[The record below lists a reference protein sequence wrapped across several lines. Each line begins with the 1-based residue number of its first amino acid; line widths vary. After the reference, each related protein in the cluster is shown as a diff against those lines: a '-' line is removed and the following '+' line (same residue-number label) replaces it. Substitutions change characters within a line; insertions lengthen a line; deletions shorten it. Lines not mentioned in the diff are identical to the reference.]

1 MGKRPRSESDEENY
15 GCLVK
20 TDVSEKEVNLG
31 VLQEQ
36 NMQQVYN
43 KTMQMLFRGTRNLA
57 NNNAE
62 VETMSEEDTTQS
74 KDTVAYR
81 QLSLN
86 GFFKKKLS

>member
-1 MGKRPRSESDEENY
+1 MGKRPRSEDDENY

-20 TDVSEKEVNLG
+20 THVSEKEVNMG
-31 VLQEQ
+31 VLQEK

-62 VETMSEEDTTQS
+62 AEEMSDEEQQS
-74 KDTVAYR
+74 KDTVSYK

-86 GFFKKKLS
+86 GFFAKKKVS